1 MITES
6 TLTIATVDMAIFA
19 LIALSGIISVV
30 RGFIKETMSIVIWLS
45 AFFIAVSFKSV
56 ISDYLINVITLPS
69 IRQMT
74 AWGILFVSTLLIG
87 SLLSFVLGKLVSS
100 TGLSGTDKTLGLV
113 FGVFRGFLIVLAI
126 VIILPELVPVSS
138 DQWWTESKLIPFF
151 QSFESVGQEL
161 ATLIINK
168 ITEWI

>member
-1 MITES
+1 MIPES
-6 TLTIATVDMAIFA
+6 TLTIATVDIAIFA
-19 LIALSGIISVV
+19 LITLSGVISVV

-74 AWGILFVSTLLIG
+74 AWGILFVSTLLLG

-138 DQWWTESKLIPFF
+138 DQWWT
-151 QSFESVGQEL
+151 
-161 ATLIINK
+161 
-168 ITEWI
+168 

>member
-6 TLTIATVDMAIFA
+6 TLNIATVDIAIFA
-19 LIALSGIISVV
+19 LIALSGIISIV

-138 DQWWTESKLIPFF
+138 DLWWTESKLIPFF

>member
-6 TLTIATVDMAIFA
+6 TLTIATVDLAIFA
-19 LIALSGIISVV
+19 LITLSGIISVV

-74 AWGILFVSTLLIG
+74 AWGILFVSTLLLG
-87 SLLSFVLGKLVSS
+87 SLLCFVLGKLVSS

-113 FGVFRGFLIVLAI
+113 FGVFRGFLIILAI
-126 VIILPELVPVSS
+126 VIILHELVPV
-138 DQWWTESKLIPFF
+138 
-151 QSFESVGQEL
+151 
-161 ATLIINK
+161 
-168 ITEWI
+168 

>member
-1 MITES
+1 
-6 TLTIATVDMAIFA
+6 
-19 LIALSGIISVV
+19 
-30 RGFIKETMSIVIWLS
+30 MSIVIWLS

-74 AWGILFVSTLLIG
+74 AWGILFVSTLLLG

-161 ATLIINK
+161 ATWGNRKTTVHLSDYFEEDFFETKKIIHVPVRNK
-168 ITEWI
+168 

>member
-1 MITES
+1 
-6 TLTIATVDMAIFA
+6 
-19 LIALSGIISVV
+19 
-30 RGFIKETMSIVIWLS
+30 
-45 AFFIAVSFKSV
+45 
-56 ISDYLINVITLPS
+56 
-69 IRQMT
+69 
-74 AWGILFVSTLLIG
+74 
-87 SLLSFVLGKLVSS
+87 
-100 TGLSGTDKTLGLV
+100 
-113 FGVFRGFLIVLAI
+113 LAI

>member
-6 TLTIATVDMAIFA
+6 TLNVATVDVAIFA
-19 LIALSGIISVV
+19 LITLSGIISVI

-74 AWGILFVSTLLIG
+74 AWGILFVSTLLLG

-126 VIILPELVPVSS
+126 VIILPELVPVAS

-168 ITEWI
+168 IIEWI

>member
-6 TLTIATVDMAIFA
+6 TINIATVDMAIFA

-30 RGFIKETMSIVIWLS
+30 RGLIKETM
-45 AFFIAVSFKSV
+45 
-56 ISDYLINVITLPS
+56 ITLPS

-74 AWGILFVSTLLIG
+74 AWGILFVSTLLLG

-138 DQWWTESKLIPFF
+138 DQWWTESKLIPIF
-151 QSFESVGQEL
+151 QSFETVGQEV
-161 ATLIINK
+161 ATLIIKK

>member
-6 TLTIATVDMAIFA
+6 TLTIATVDLAIFA
-19 LIALSGIISVV
+19 LITLSGIISVV

-74 AWGILFVSTLLIG
+74 AWGILFVSTLLLG

-138 DQWWTESKLIPFF
+138 DRWWTESKLIPFF

>member
-1 MITES
+1 MIPES
-6 TLTIATVDMAIFA
+6 TLTIATVDIAIFA
-19 LIALSGIISVV
+19 LITLSGIISVV

-74 AWGILFVSTLLIG
+74 AWGILFVSTLLLG

-100 TGLSGTDKTLGLV
+100 TGLSCLELIKHWDWFLV
-113 FGVFRGFLIVLAI
+113 FLGGFL
-126 VIILPELVPVSS
+126 
-138 DQWWTESKLIPFF
+138 
-151 QSFESVGQEL
+151 
-161 ATLIINK
+161 
-168 ITEWI
+168 

>member
-6 TLTIATVDMAIFA
+6 TLNIATVDMVIFA

-74 AWGILFVSTLLIG
+74 AWGILFVSTLLLG

-100 TGLSGTDKTLGLV
+100 TGLSLS
-113 FGVFRGFLIVLAI
+113 LIHI
-126 VIILPELVPVSS
+126 
-138 DQWWTESKLIPFF
+138 
-151 QSFESVGQEL
+151 
-161 ATLIINK
+161 
-168 ITEWI
+168 